1 MADDIQANTTE
12 LACFEILAHVG
23 TAKSAYIEAIDHARL
38 GEFDAA
44 RKLMAEGDA
53 EFHKGH
59 ECHFSMLQKDAS
71 GEQKAEF
78 SLILLHTEDQMAE
91 AEMLKTV
98 ATSFI
103 GSYELLYEKLG

>member
-1 MADDIQANTTE
+1 MADDIEANATQ

-23 TAKSAYIEAIDHARL
+23 TAKSAYIEAIDHARQ

-44 RKLMAEGDA
+44 HDLMAEGDA
-53 EFHKGH
+53 EFHEGH
-59 ECHFSMLQKDAS
+59 ERHFMMLQKDAS

-91 AEMLKTV
+91 AETLKTM

-103 GSYELLYEKLG
+103 ASYELLFEKLG